1 MMKTRSFLLST
12 LAVFIFA
19 GCSSEDARE
28 GNIPGGELDGKAY
41 LSLSLQS
48 HTATSRAVDTKPG
61 SSGESKAG
69 TVKVLL
75 FDEDDVCL
83 DVVGFDGLT
92 VGNSGGADAGGAGT
106 PEAAVSEAKLV
117 PEKTK
122 KVFVV
127 INPYADGN
135 KGWNLTA
142 DAVKGKP
149 WSAINT
155 AIEAVIANIATND
168 NFMMASAG
176 EGAGIEGAL
185 MGVTVHKPDGYTQ
198 DKIDAAKKE
207 AKDHPA
213 EISVDRL
220 SAKVELAVKDPFS
233 TKPDGA
239 KFTFGGWE
247 LSVTNK
253 SVKLYSELITY
264 DNATTGAVYR
274 RDKNYLLTEQ
284 PDVTSESTMEA
295 NMDASFNYLK
305 NIDNI
310 NEDIPAVA
318 QADKAS
324 LYCLENTMDAKAQQL
339 GFTTK
344 VVVKAQYTPNSLT
357 EKSSYFSWK
366 GNYYTLDQLKTEYL
380 NHSDGSGLKVDL
392 PIFLKKAGIMTQEQ
406 FDGDQDTK
414 NTIVTSLSEGA
425 TATQLNAKT
434 GIIGR
439 FCAVRYYHESVCYY
453 DVLIRHDQNVTEKMA
468 LGRYGVV
475 RNNWYHLDLQS
486 VSGPGTPWIPDPSD
500 PDPDNPTPPDT
511 DDDEADAYLSVK
523 ITINPWTYWTQGV
536 DLH

>member
-1 MMKTRSFLLST
+1 MKTRSFLLST

-48 HTATSRAVDTKPG
+48 HTATSRAVNVEEKPG

-69 TVKVLL
+69 TVRVLL
-75 FDEDDVCL
+75 FDEEDVCL
-83 DVVGFDGLT
+83 DVVNFDGLT
-92 VGNSGGADAGGAGT
+92 VGNSGGESGGTGT
-106 PEAAVSEAKLV
+106 PEAVASDAKLV

-127 INPYADGN
+127 INPYTDGS
-135 KGWNLTA
+135 KGWNLTV

-155 AIEAVIANIATND
+155 AIEAVIANVATND

-198 DKIDAAKKE
+198 DKIDAAKTD
-207 AKDHPA
+207 AKNNPA

-220 SAKVELAVKDPFS
+220 SAKVEVAVKDPFS

-239 KFTFGGWE
+239 KFAFGGWE

-274 RDKNYLLTEQ
+274 RDKNYLSDEQ
-284 PDVTSESTMEA
+284 PDVSNASTMET
-295 NMDASFNYLK
+295 NMDAAFNYLK
-305 NIDNI
+305 NIDS
-310 NEDIPAVA
+310 ESEEIPAVA
-318 QADKAS
+318 QSKGSS
-324 LYCLENTMDAKAQQL
+324 LYCLENTMEAKAQQL

-344 VVVKAQYTPNSLT
+344 VVVKATYTPSGLN
-357 EKSSYFSWK
+357 ENSSYFSWK
-366 GNYYTLDQLKTEYL
+366 GNYYTLDALKEEYTK
-380 NHSDGSGLKVDL
+380 HSDGSGLKVDL
-392 PIFLKKAGIMTQEQ
+392 PIFLKKAKLVAESVTEQ
-406 FDGDQDTK
+406 SAI
-414 NTIVTSLSEGA
+414 NAAVAAL
-425 TATQLNAKT
+425 TADKFTAKT

-453 DVLIRHDQNVTEKMA
+453 DVLIRHDQNVTTKMA

-475 RNNWYHLDLQS
+475 RNNWYHLELQS
-486 VSGPGTPWIPDPSD
+486 VSGPGTPWIPAPSD
-500 PDPDNPTPPDT
+500 PDPTNPTPPGT
-511 DDDEADAYLSVK
+511 DDDEADAYISVK

>member
-1 MMKTRSFLLST
+1 MN
-12 LAVFIFA
+12 V
-19 GCSSEDARE
+19 EE
-28 GNIPGGELDGKAY
+28 
-41 LSLSLQS
+41 
-48 HTATSRAVDTKPG
+48 KPG

-69 TVKVLL
+69 AVKVLL

-83 DVVGFDGLT
+83 DVADFDGLT
-92 VGNSGGADAGGAGT
+92 VGNSGGESGGTGT
-106 PEAAVSEAKLV
+106 PEAVASDAKLV

-127 INPYADGN
+127 INPYTDGS
-135 KGWNLTA
+135 KGWNLTT

-264 DNATTGAVYR
+264 DNATPGAVYR
-274 RDKNYLLTEQ
+274 RDKNYLKSEQ
-284 PDVTSESTMEA
+284 PDISDNSTMET
-295 NMDASFNYLK
+295 NMDAAFNYLK
-305 NIDNI
+305 NIDS
-310 NEDIPAVA
+310 ESEEMPAVA
-318 QADKAS
+318 QSKGTS
-324 LYCLENTMDAKAQQL
+324 LYCLENTMEAKAQQL

-344 VVVKAQYTPNSLT
+344 VVVRHS
-357 EKSSYFSWK
+357 
-366 GNYYTLDQLKTEYL
+366 TLL
-380 NHSDGSGLKVDL
+380 
-392 PIFLKKAGIMTQEQ
+392 
-406 FDGDQDTK
+406 
-414 NTIVTSLSEGA
+414 IV
-425 TATQLNAKT
+425 
-434 GIIGR
+434 
-439 FCAVRYYHESVCYY
+439 
-453 DVLIRHDQNVTEKMA
+453 
-468 LGRYGVV
+468 
-475 RNNWYHLDLQS
+475 
-486 VSGPGTPWIPDPSD
+486 
-500 PDPDNPTPPDT
+500 
-511 DDDEADAYLSVK
+511 
-523 ITINPWTYWTQGV
+523 
-536 DLH
+536 